1 MKVLRPSRTGRG
13 GVVVFSSSAGKKAQ
27 GNTTISNTAPRSS
40 PILSRRHG
48 LLYCVSSG
56 LVLDLFGRQTAS
68 AVEEQEDGTKLDRY
82 SDDLDGFSILVPAGW
97 ALGTGDLGQKKMDR
111 FSNAAGMQRV
121 VGFYPALNPD
131 RASIA
136 ITVKTPGADYTGLG
150 SFGSA
155 IDFGEKLVV
164 SMDRS
169 YMTKGDPN
177 MPVVTAKLISAK
189 ESSGKYVIEYET
201 AKPGDATRRVWTSVC
216 FGENPKGLR
225 RFYTVTG
232 SCTVEQTKQ
241 LGPMLLKAVD
251 SFTP

>member
-1 MKVLRPSRTGRG
+1 MKVIRPSRTVRG
-13 GVVVFSSSAGKKAQ
+13 GVVVFSSAAGNSAQIDTNSK
-27 GNTTISNTAPRSS
+27 TAPRSS
-40 PILSRRHG
+40 SIVSRRHI
-48 LLYCVSSG
+48 LLYSVTSG
-56 LVLDLFGRQTAS
+56 LALGSFGRQAAI
-68 AVEEQEDGTKLDRY
+68 AVEEQEEGSKLDRY
-82 SDDLDGFSILVPAGW
+82 SDDLDGFSILVPAEW
-97 ALGTGDLGQKKMDR
+97 TLGTGDLGGKKMDR

-131 RASIA
+131 QASIA
-136 ITVKTPGADYTGLG
+136 VTVKTPGADYTGLG

-169 YMTKGDPN
+169 FMARGKPN

-189 ESSGKYVIEYET
+189 ESSGKYLIEYET
-201 AKPGDATRRVWTSVC
+201 AKPGDAARRVWTTVC
-216 FGENPKGLR
+216 FGENSKGLR

-232 SCTVEQTKQ
+232 SCTVEQAEH
-241 LGPMLLKAVD
+241 LGPILVKAVD

>member
-1 MKVLRPSRTGRG
+1 MG
-13 GVVVFSSSAGKKAQ
+13 
-27 GNTTISNTAPRSS
+27 PRN
-40 PILSRRHG
+40 RR
-48 LLYCVSSG
+48 SW
-56 LVLDLFGRQTAS
+56 A
-68 AVEEQEDGTKLDRY
+68 EE
-82 SDDLDGFSILVPAGW
+82 DD
-97 ALGTGDLGQKKMDR
+97 DR

-232 SCTVEQTKQ
+232 RALLNRQTSWVQ
-241 LGPMLLKAVD
+241 LCSKL
-251 SFTP
+251 